1 MPERVVGRTREL
13 STLTGLLDEVERG
26 RGQGALV
33 IGDAGIGK
41 STTAAVLADTA
52 RSRGYAVA
60 WGRCPET
67 EALPYWPWRQVFR
80 ALGLSIEPGDGA
92 RTSMFAAV
100 ADQLTTATAAQ
111 PAVIIV
117 EDIHLADGSTL
128 ALLRF
133 VVGLL
138 PELRC
143 LLLVTSRDNAVDV
156 PEPAADALRA
166 LPPSFVR
173 VPLGGLDRAETG
185 ELVAQVVGDADSTY
199 ADAVHARTG
208 GNPFFVQEL
217 ARWDAA
223 RGTTSTETPTGVRQ
237 VLERRLARLR
247 QHTYDVLAVAAVLGE
262 DVDLRLLAA
271 VADTGDV
278 LAVLGDAVAARL
290 ASVSEDRLRFAHSL
304 VREVVYGGLGVHRRS
319 ELHLRAAELL
329 AGQNDAGQ
337 VAAHYR
343 SAGVVA
349 RSQEFALVAARAA
362 RDQSGYEQAVR
373 FYGWADLDDPVVRV
387 ELGAAQVL
395 AGELTA
401 GRDTLRAVAR
411 TAGDPETVARA
422 VLAMGGGVGGFE
434 VDLGD
439 EESTAL
445 LERVVPQL
453 PDDALKAAAL
463 ARLSL
468 GKLQSDRGDRPRQL
482 ADEAVRL
489 ASAAGDAA
497 AEVAALAVWCDVF
510 SGPDHV
516 AERMTA
522 AERMLVLGA
531 GDLGSVLLARRLLV
545 VGLLEQGRF
554 VEADVQIA
562 AYARAVLPLRLPLYG
577 WLVPVWRG
585 MRALMAGRLDETRS
599 CIEEATQLS
608 DDADSPNGRLMVFAL
623 RAAHADVTGVIP
635 ELRTYVEGVMG
646 PFVGNPMVDGPSA
659 YYFAR
664 TGATEQ
670 ARRTVR
676 RRVRAGLDE
685 IPRDA
690 EWLES
695 LAFLGEAGRVLGE
708 DSVAQVV
715 YDALRPYAGLWVI
728 DGIGGACLGKVTLFL
743 GRLAA
748 KLNRPEARQLLEDA
762 LEAHRAA
769 GAETLVAETEKS
781 LTELGAE
788 PVAAFGGA
796 GEVGALKLVG
806 LGWEVSWRGVTAQVA
821 DGKGVR
827 DLAVLLGRPRVA
839 VSVVELSGQTPGG
852 DLGPVIDGQ
861 ARAAYRERVRELEAE
876 LAEAEDGNDL
886 GRVEKLRVEREF
898 LVRELAGALGLG
910 GRARVAGDPVERS
923 RKAVSMRIG
932 VAVKAIERVHPA
944 LGRHLRASIRT
955 GRQCVYEPENDVT
968 WHCQSTPGAQ
978 GMKATTQGG
987 AP

>member
-1 MPERVVGRTREL
+1 MVGRTREL

-26 RGQGALV
+26 RGQGALL

-52 RSRGYAVA
+52 RSRRYAVA

-67 EALPYWPWRQVFR
+67 ETLPYWPWRQVFR
-80 ALGLSIEPGDGA
+80 SLGLSIEPGDGA

-100 ADQLTTATAAQ
+100 ADQLGTATAAQ

-156 PEPAADALRA
+156 PEPAADAFRA

-173 VPLGGLDRAETG
+173 VPLAGLDRAATG
-185 ELVAQVVGDADSTY
+185 ELVTQVLGSTDSGY

-217 ARWDAA
+217 ARWHAA

-237 VLERRLARLR
+237 VLERRLARLG

-262 DVDLRLLAA
+262 DVDLRVLAA

-290 ASVSEDRLRFAHSL
+290 AAVSEDRLRFAHSL
-304 VREVVYGGLGVHRRS
+304 VREVVYDGLGVHRRS

-343 SAGVVA
+343 SAGVVEKS
-349 RSQEFALVAARAA
+349 REFALVAARAA

-373 FYGWADLDDPVVRV
+373 FYGWAELDDPVVQV

-445 LERVVPQL
+445 LGQAVPQL
-453 PDDALKAAAL
+453 PDGALKAAAV
-463 ARLSL
+463 ARLAL
-468 GKLQSDRGDRPRQL
+468 GRLQTDQGDEPRQL

-489 ASAAGDAA
+489 ASEAGDAA

-510 SGPDHV
+510 SGPDYV
-516 AERMTA
+516 AERVA
-522 AERMLVLGA
+522 AARRMLTLAV

-562 AYARAVLPLRLPLYG
+562 AYARAVVPLRLPLYG
-577 WLVPVWRG
+577 WLVPIWQG
-585 MRALMAGRLDETRS
+585 MRALMSGRLDEAAR
-599 CIEEATQLS
+599 CVEEATQLA
-608 DDADSPNGRLMVFAL
+608 DDPDSPNGRLMVFAL
-623 RAAHADVTGVIP
+623 RAAHADAAGVIA
-635 ELRTYVEGVMG
+635 ELRTYVESVMR
-646 PFVGNPMVDGPSA
+646 PFAGNPMADGPSA

-664 TGATEQ
+664 TGSAEP
-670 ARRTVR
+670 ARRIAR
-676 RRVRAGLDE
+676 RRVQDGLDA

-695 LAFLGEAGRVLGE
+695 VAFLGEAGRVLGE
-708 DSVAQVV
+708 DAVARIV
-715 YDALRPYAGLWVI
+715 YDVLTPYTDLWVI
-728 DGIGGACLGKVTLFL
+728 DGIGGACLGKVSLFL

-748 KLNRPEARQLLEDA
+748 QLGRAEARRLLEDA

-769 GAETLVAETEKS
+769 GAETLVAEAEKA
-781 LTELGAE
+781 LAELDPERSSRA
-788 PVAAFGGA
+788 GGLETA
-796 GEVGALKLVG
+796 SEVGVLRLVG
-806 LGWEVSWRGVTAQVA
+806 MAWEVTWRGVTAQVA

-827 DLAVLLGRPRVA
+827 DLAVLLGRPRQD
-839 VSVVELSGQTPGG
+839 VSVVELSGQVLGG

-861 ARAAYRERVRELEAE
+861 ARAAYRERVRELEEE

-886 GRVEKLRVEREF
+886 GRLEKLRVEREF

-955 GRQCVYEPENDVT
+955 GRQCRYEPENDVT
-968 WHCQSTPGAQ
+968 WHCQSTPGA
-978 GMKATTQGG
+978 
-987 AP
+987 

>member
-26 RGQGALV
+26 RGQGALL

-67 EALPYWPWRQVFR
+67 ETLPYWPWRQVFR
-80 ALGLSIEPGDGA
+80 SLGLSVEPGDGA

-100 ADQLTTATAAQ
+100 ADQLGTATAAQ
-111 PAVIIV
+111 PAVIVV

-143 LLLVTSRDNAVDV
+143 LLVVTSRDNTLDV
-156 PEPAADALRA
+156 PEQAAEALRA

-173 VPLGGLDRAETG
+173 VPLAGLDRAATG
-185 ELVAQVVGDADSTY
+185 ELVQQVLGNADSGY

-217 ARWDAA
+217 ARWHAA

-237 VLERRLARLR
+237 VLERRLARLGQR
-247 QHTYDVLAVAAVLGE
+247 TYDVLAVASVLGE

-271 VADTGDV
+271 VADTDV
-278 LAVLGDAVAARL
+278 LPVLGEAVAARL

-304 VREVVYGGLGVHRRS
+304 VREVVYYGLGVHRRS
-319 ELHLRAAELL
+319 ELHLKAAELL

-343 SAGVVA
+343 SAGAVE
-349 RSQEFALVAARAA
+349 RSREFALVAARAA
-362 RDQSGYEQAVR
+362 QEQSAYEQAVR
-373 FYGWADLDDPVVRV
+373 FYGWADLDDPVVRL
-387 ELGAAQVL
+387 EFGAAQVL

-411 TAGDPETVARA
+411 TTDDPETVAHA

-434 VDLGD
+434 VDLSDD
-439 EESTAL
+439 ESMAL
-445 LERVVPQL
+445 LQQVVPQL
-453 PDDALKAAAL
+453 PDGALKAAAV
-463 ARLSL
+463 ARLAL
-468 GKLQSDRGDRPRQL
+468 GRLQTDHGEGPRQL

-489 ASAAGDAA
+489 AEEAGDAA

-510 SGPDHV
+510 SGPDYV
-516 AERMTA
+516 AERIAA
-522 AERMLVLGA
+522 AERMLIVGA
-531 GDLGSVLLARRLLV
+531 GDLGLVLLARRLLV

-554 VEADVQIA
+554 AEADVQIA

-577 WLVPVWRG
+577 WLVPVWQG
-585 MRALMAGRLDETRS
+585 MRALMSGRLDRAAR
-599 CIEEATQLS
+599 CVEEATQLA

-623 RAAHADVTGVIP
+623 RAAHADATGVIA
-635 ELRTYVEGVMG
+635 ELRTYVESVMR
-646 PFVGNPMVDGPSA
+646 PFAGYPMADGPSA

-664 TGATEQ
+664 TGSTEA
-670 ARRTVR
+670 ARRIVR
-676 RRVRAGLDE
+676 RRVRDGLDA

-695 LAFLGEAGRVLGE
+695 VAFLGEAGRVLGE
-708 DSVAQVV
+708 DAAAQLV
-715 YDALRPYAGLWVI
+715 YDALTPYADLWVI
-728 DGIGGACLGKVTLFL
+728 DGIGGACLGSVSLFL

-748 KLNRPEARQLLEDA
+748 QLARTEARPLLETA
-762 LEAHRAA
+762 IEAHRAV
-769 GAETLVAETEKS
+769 GAELLVTETEKA
-781 LTELGAE
+781 LAELGAE
-788 PVAAFGGA
+788 PAPTARG
-796 GEVGALKLVG
+796 GEVGVLRS
-806 LGWEVSWRGVTAQVA
+806 LGVSWEVTWRGTTAQVA
-821 DGKGVR
+821 DSKGVR
-827 DLAVLLGRPRVA
+827 DLAVLLVRPGTP
-839 VSVVELSGQTPGG
+839 VSVLDLSGPGRVQG
-852 DLGPVIDGQ
+852 DDLGPVLDDR
-861 ARAAYRERVRELEAE
+861 ARVAYRERVRELEEE
-876 LAEAEDGNDL
+876 LAEAEAGNDL
-886 GRVEKLRVEREF
+886 GRVEKLRVEQEF
-898 LVRELAGALGLG
+898 PVQELAGALGLG

-944 LGRHLRASIRT
+944 LGRHLRVSIRT
-955 GRQCVYEPENDVT
+955 GRQCVYEPENEVT
-968 WHCQSTPGAQ
+968 WHCQSTPGA
-978 GMKATTQGG
+978 
-987 AP
+987 